1 MKWVINIII
10 SLLLWAGII
19 WLFVALKPA
28 SAQTMACMAGDSTE
42 MLQTWID
49 KTGQR
54 PLLSFQLS
62 YGDDSST
69 PAYILL
75 NPADKHITVIYR
87 GPNDTTCLALVGT
100 DAKAS
105 PAETVVPKEVPKEP
119 GTAL

>member
-1 MKWVINIII
+1 MRWVFTVLL
-10 SLLLWAGII
+10 SLLLWCGII
-19 WLFVALKPA
+19 FAFFALKPA
-28 SAQTMACMAGDSTE
+28 SAQTMACMAGDSNE

-100 DAKAS
+100 DAEAS